1 MRDPRKILTQRG
13 YFEYLTQL
21 MNLENAL
28 FYLRNNA
35 DDLHIGSTEETSYF
49 QELCD
54 SLESE
59 LELNR
64 QILENG
70 LPGYEEDEDELPA
83 DVAADDPEFQDVHRD
98 IMRSQKG

>member
-1 MRDPRKILTQRG
+1 MRDPRKILTKSG
-13 YFEYLTQL
+13 YRDYMMHLQ
-21 MNLENAL
+21 NLENAL

-35 DDLHIGSTEETSYF
+35 DDLHIGATEETSYF
-49 QELCD
+49 QELVD

-64 QILENG
+64 EILEEG
-70 LPGYEEDEDELPA
+70 LRGYEDEDVLPA

-98 IMRSQKG
+98 IMAGRKG